1 MSFLFIILSLLF
13 CFAVTILY
21 SILHN
26 QTSLDKKTDDD
37 MQEIYISKHRRKRKS

>member
-13 CFAVTILY
+13 CFAVTLLY

-37 MQEIYISKHRRKRKS
+37 MQEIYIRVHMREHK